1 MKKIIS
7 ILSCVLITISIIGCT
22 SLSVSKDSYT
32 NKIYHT
38 ELTEEEQNIIDLI
51 GVGSD
56 INIYEYVI
64 DDTYKSLS
72 IWLETYKNG
81 ELLSETKPGL
91 RTSLIVDSDNNFD
104 NNLKKGKISVLVDTT
119 SNYQWR
125 ISHQYANGLSSHSF
139 TTEND
144 FETNSKFSVGS
155 GELNEPVEIT
165 SETEIVLDK
174 FLFDDGNSMS
184 MYYHQYYVENPEVL
198 KQYDYVYLLKC
209 QFSKKAV
216 GEVDN

>member
-1 MKKIIS
+1 MKKMIG
-7 ILSCVLITISIIGCT
+7 ILLCILITISTIGCT
-22 SLSVSKDSYT
+22 SLNVSKDSYI
-32 NKIYHT
+32 NELSHIR
-38 ELTEEEQNIIDLI
+38 LTEEEQNIIDLV
-51 GVGSD
+51 GVKSN
-56 INIYEYVI
+56 ISIYEYTI
-64 DDTYKSLS
+64 DDTYRSLS

-81 ELLSETKPGL
+81 ELLDTTPGV
-91 RTSLIVDSDNNFD
+91 RTSMRVDPENK
-104 NNLKKGKISVLVDTT
+104 LKKGKIAVVVDTT
-119 SNYQWR
+119 SNYKWR

-216 GEVDN
+216 DEVDN

>member
-81 ELLSETKPGL
+81 ELLSDTKSRASMSIG
-91 RTSLIVDSDNNFD
+91 VDPDNK
-104 NNLKKGKISVLVDTT
+104 LKKGKIAVVVDTT

-174 FLFDDGNSMS
+174 FLFEDGNSMS

-209 QFSKKAV
+209 QFSKKTV

>member
-81 ELLSETKPGL
+81 ELLSDTKSRASMSIG
-91 RTSLIVDSDNNFD
+91 VDPDNK
-104 NNLKKGKISVLVDTT
+104 LKKGKIAVIVDTT

-125 ISHQYANGLSSHSF
+125 ISHQHANGLSSHSF

-165 SETEIVLDK
+165 SETEIVLD
-174 FLFDDGNSMS
+174 
-184 MYYHQYYVENPEVL
+184 
-198 KQYDYVYLLKC
+198 
-209 QFSKKAV
+209 
-216 GEVDN
+216 